1 MITVIYNFK
10 GGEGKTKIATNLALT
25 MKHAIVTNDVYSPI
39 DKIFPSEKILKLYP
53 KDEIPDFDANDD
65 IVFDLGG
72 YADARVISVLKKAKY
87 IIIPITNEEDNIEVA
102 IGAID
107 EIGKHNKNIII
118 IVNKST
124 GNDFNEVSED
134 LGKIYNYPIFEIKK
148 SRVVRRLTSEGKSIR
163 ELANQ
168 GGLSKYNYSKI
179 ADQFDELI
187 NFITQ

>member
-25 MKHAIVTNDVYSPI
+25 MKHSIVTNDVYSPI
-39 DKIFPSEKILKLYP
+39 DKIFPQEKVLKLYP
-53 KDEIPDFDANDD
+53 KDEMPDFDANDD

-107 EIGKHNKNIII
+107 EIGKHNKNIIMKYRKI
-118 IVNKST
+118 WGRCIVIQFLKLRSLVL
-124 GNDFNEVSED
+124 F
-134 LGKIYNYPIFEIKK
+134 
-148 SRVVRRLTSEGKSIR
+148 
-163 ELANQ
+163 
-168 GGLSKYNYSKI
+168 
-179 ADQFDELI
+179 AD
-187 NFITQ
+187 

>member
-25 MKHAIVTNDVYSPI
+25 MKHSIVTNDVYSPI
-39 DKIFPSEKILKLYP
+39 DKIFPQEKVLKLYP
-53 KDEIPDFDANDD
+53 KDEMPDFDANDD

-107 EIGKHNKNIII
+107 EIGKHNK
-118 IVNKST
+118 
-124 GNDFNEVSED
+124 
-134 LGKIYNYPIFEIKK
+134 
-148 SRVVRRLTSEGKSIR
+148 
-163 ELANQ
+163 
-168 GGLSKYNYSKI
+168 KY
-179 ADQFDELI
+179 
-187 NFITQ
+187 

>member
-25 MKHAIVTNDVYSPI
+25 MKHSIVTNDVYSPI
-39 DKIFPSEKILKLYP
+39 DKIFPQEKVLKLYP
-53 KDEIPDFDANDD
+53 KDEMPDFDANDD

-107 EIGKHNKNIII
+107 EIGKHNKNIVI

-124 GNDFNEVSED
+124 GNDFNEVSAD
-134 LGKIYNYPIFEIKK
+134 LGKMYNYPIFEIKK
-148 SRVVRRLTSEGKSIR
+148 SRVVRRLTAEGKSIR

-168 GGLSKYNYSKI
+168 GGLFKYNYSKI
-179 ADQFDELI
+179 ADQFDDLI